1 MAHLFFTFIFSG
13 SSSCGGGALI
23 LHKRRDRIRCD
34 FTAQFNLGGSQ
45 GSIRGAVC
53 SRRWRPC
60 RQAAA
65 GTSFPFFPEK
75 EEAARAKDARPRLM
89 GLLRPGLKMLLSQKG
104 YLLVPRQATGRRD
117 VTYRFIPQRQLL
129 LTFGFCRSLISQ
141 PATER
146 AGAAMSSPH
155 AAL

>member
-1 MAHLFFTFIFSG
+1 MVVPPA
-13 SSSCGGGALI
+13 GGALI

-53 SRRWRPC
+53 SRRWRRC
-60 RQAAA
+60 RRAAA
-65 GTSFPFFPEK
+65 GTSFPFSRK
-75 EEAARAKDARPRLM
+75 GRSRQVARAKDARPRLM

-141 PATER
+141 PATESR
-146 AGAAMSSPH
+146 RSNVKPSRR
-155 AAL
+155 LVICFS

>member
-1 MAHLFFTFIFSG
+1 MVVPPA
-13 SSSCGGGALI
+13 GGALI
-23 LHKRRDRIRCD
+23 LHQRRDRIRCD

-53 SRRWRPC
+53 SLRWRRR

-65 GTSFPFFPEK
+65 GTSFPFSRK
-75 EEAARAKDARPRLM
+75 GRSRQVARAKDARPRLM
-89 GLLRPGLKMLLSQKG
+89 GLLQPGLKMLLSQKG

-129 LTFGFCRSLISQ
+129 LTFGFFTNFTACDGE
-141 PATER
+141 PAQ
-146 AGAAMSSPH
+146 
-155 AAL
+155 